1 MTNVM
6 GLASM
11 PLDFGPGQLNL
22 WGHTLTAGS
31 IVATILIIF
40 AGLLAVPAVSHTNA
54 GTTFSLMASSMA
66 FVAMGIAQFM
76 ATRPPFIE
84 RLFGGLDRIYQ
95 FHRKIGIA
103 VLCLILVHYFVAP
116 DFQGLSVTSG
126 LNVLARTAGEWAFY
140 GFVFLLVL
148 SLVKVIPKTRFQ
160 IPYQYWRITHRFI
173 GLLFVLV
180 AFHQMF
186 IKRPYDG
193 TVLLAVYLNLF
204 AALGILSYAY
214 TQLLPWLRTRK
225 YEVVNVERHDGAT
238 IISAKPTGRKLRAM
252 PGQFGF
258 FRVDKPGLREPH
270 PFTIAGIEDDGS
282 VRFAIKPL
290 GDYTKALREAV
301 AVGDALTL
309 EGGYGHFNHRRGGK
323 KQIWL
328 AGGIGVTPFLAMA
341 SRLKGDEG
349 QDIHMVYCVRDGA
362 EAIGLDTF
370 RAQAEKLEN
379 FNFVLHNS
387 ATDGRFDATKLVSG
401 TSMNPAEADLWFC
414 GPPPL
419 RLAIEKGLK
428 ELGKAPR
435 RVEFER
441 FEFR

>member
-1 MTNVM
+1 MTNAM

-11 PLDFGPGQLNL
+11 PRIRTVQFAL

-31 IVATILIIF
+31 IVATLLIVF

-76 ATRPPFIE
+76 ATRPPFVE

-103 VLCLILVHYFVAP
+103 VLCLIVVHWLLTP
-116 DFQGLSVTSG
+116 DFKGQALTAG
-126 LNVLARTAGEWAFY
+126 LNELAAQVGEWAFY

-148 SLVKVIPKTRFQ
+148 SIVKVIPKTRFQ

-180 AFHQMF
+180 AFHQLF

-193 TVLLAVYLNLF
+193 TAFLATYLNIF
-204 AALGILSYAY
+204 ALIGIVSYAY

-225 YEVVNVERHDGAT
+225 YVVENVVRHDGAT
-238 IISAKPTGRKLRAM
+238 IITGKPVGRKLRAM

-258 FRVDKPGLREPH
+258 FRVNKSGLREPH
-270 PFTIAGIEDDGS
+270 PFTIAGIEDDGT

-290 GDYTKALREAV
+290 GDYTKALRESV

-309 EGGYGHFNHRRGGK
+309 EGGYGHFNHKRGGK

-370 RAQAEKLEN
+370 KAQAEKLEN
-379 FNFVLHNS
+379 FSFVLHNS
-387 ATDGRFDATKLVSG
+387 ATDGRFDAAKLVSG

-419 RLAIEKGLK
+419 RLAIEKGLR